1 MVACVYASGRGVEE
15 AEKLADEEGGGTYI
29 FEPMR
34 LDLYE
39 KCVKDRLANGKDFDN
54 LDSLINAFLNTTT
67 I

>member
-1 MVACVYASGRGVEE
+1 MLCGRGVEE
-15 AEKLADEEGGGTYI
+15 AEKLADEEGGDTYI

-54 LDSLINAFLNTTT
+54 LDSLINAFLNTTKL
-67 I
+67 